1 MSQIVIPEHLND
13 LSAWDRFA
21 ANEQSGGSGGLA
33 LAGYLPIMKALLN
46 LRRVPRKNLQMQL
59 SDIPLSGPWTDRHL
73 LGLEKLSAEQITTIL
88 DLAEYYN
95 RLTNGGSGKL
105 DLLRG
110 VVVANLF
117 FENSTRT
124 KTSFNLAAR
133 RLGADTVDFSASGS
147 SLSKGET
154 FIDTALT
161 IEAMSVDLVVC
172 RHRTP
177 GAPHLLARHLKAG
190 VLNAG
195 DGTHEHPTQ
204 GLLDIFTIRQKLG
217 RIEGLTVALVGD
229 IRHSRVARSNIHGL
243 LKLGARVI
251 VCGPATLIPQEISQL
266 GVETAYSLDD
276 ILPEVDCVNLL
287 RVQFERQRGAFFPS
301 IAEYAHLFGM
311 NGERIRRAKGNVLVL
326 APGPI
331 NRGVEVTP
339 EVADGDHSV
348 ILNQVANGLLIRMA
362 CLTLL
367 AKASSVARTAG
378 GVA

>member
-1 MSQIVIPEHLND
+1 
-13 LSAWDRFA
+13 
-21 ANEQSGGSGGLA
+21 
-33 LAGYLPIMKALLN
+33 
-46 LRRVPRKNLQMQL
+46 MQL
-59 SDIPLSGPWTDRHL
+59 SDIPVRGPWGEPHL
-73 LGLEKLSAEQITTIL
+73 LGLEGLSAEQLTTVL
-88 DLAEYYN
+88 DLAAHFDEITQGGTN
-95 RLTNGGSGKL
+95 RL

-110 VVVANLF
+110 LVVANLF

-124 KTSFNLAAR
+124 RTSFSLAAR
-133 RLGADTVDFSASGS
+133 RLGADTVDFSASSS

-161 IEAMSVDLVVC
+161 IEAMGVDLVVC

-177 GAPHLLARHLKAG
+177 GAPHLLSRHLKAG

-204 GLLDIFTIRQKLG
+204 GLLDIYTIRRKLG
-217 RIEGLTVALVGD
+217 RIAGLTVALVGD

-243 LKLGARVI
+243 ITLGARVI
-251 VCGPATLIPQEISQL
+251 VCGPATLIPNDITKL
-266 GVETAYSLDD
+266 GVEVAWRLDD

-301 IAEYAHLFGM
+301 ISEYAQFFGM
-311 NGERIRRAKGNVLVL
+311 NGDRIRRAKKSLLVL

-331 NRGVEVTP
+331 NRGVELTP
-339 EVADGDHSV
+339 EVADGPHSV
-348 ILNQVANGLLIRMA
+348 ILNQVSNGLLIRMA

-367 AKASSVARTAG
+367 TRERRRKEKSA
-378 GVA
+378 